1 MLSRMAN
8 YSASHSVSVPASRPA
23 SISELFQALADPT
36 RCAIV
41 RALADGAQTVSVLA
55 EPFEMALPSF
65 MKHLGVLER
74 SGLVRSSK
82 SGRTRRCELVP
93 ARLAQAEQWL
103 AEQRAMWE
111 ARSDRMVAF
120 VERLHQEEQAHV
132 KARRRTD

>member
-1 MLSRMAN
+1 M
-8 YSASHSVSVPASRPA
+8 
-23 SISELFQALADPT
+23 
-36 RCAIV
+36 

-93 ARLAQAEQWL
+93 ARLAQAEQ
-103 AEQRAMWE
+103 RAMWE